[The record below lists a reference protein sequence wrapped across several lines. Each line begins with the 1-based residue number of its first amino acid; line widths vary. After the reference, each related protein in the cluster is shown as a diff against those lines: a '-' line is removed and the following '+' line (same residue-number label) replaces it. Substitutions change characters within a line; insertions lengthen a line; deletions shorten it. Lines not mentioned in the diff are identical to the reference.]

1 MDSCGTTCA
10 VASGYDV
17 ETGWRPRPSHRQIG
31 PDPPP
36 EARMPRTVK
45 VFLPR
50 WIRWLIL
57 PVLLLIWGVITYAT
71 FVEAGPERMG
81 FVPWLAVTVIL
92 IVIGV
97 MLWLMT

>member
-1 MDSCGTTCA
+1 
-10 VASGYDV
+10 
-17 ETGWRPRPSHRQIG
+17 
-31 PDPPP
+31 
-36 EARMPRTVK
+36 MPRTVK

-97 MLWLMT
+97 MLWLMTAGRLPVYVVHINDDDDPAPSS